1 MNRIKKGIT
10 TMSGISTNRSNI
22 TLPAEV
28 SAEIIQKAQDASA
41 VMQLA
46 RKIAL
51 PGRGLSIPVIAGD
64 PEAGW
69 VAETAAKP
77 VSNPSLSTKTMT
89 PYKLAVIVPFSD
101 EFARD
106 ASALYDALVER
117 LPGALAKKFD
127 STVFSG
133 TAPGSGFDV
142 LTSCTAQ
149 SIDVDASGNG
159 GFYSALVAAD
169 ADIASAGYDMN
180 GFAFSP
186 QARGEMLSALDKDG
200 RPIFINNV
208 SEGAVP
214 RLLGQPVLYSRGLY
228 AAGSASTT
236 GQDAVPDLLG
246 VAGDWT
252 KALYGTVEGVK
263 IDISNQATLTIA
275 SNPVNLWEHNMFAV
289 KAEIEVGFVA
299 DTYAF
304 NRIVRT
310 HSA

>member
-1 MNRIKKGIT
+1 
-10 TMSGISTNRSNI
+10 MSGISTNRSNI
-22 TLPAEV
+22 TLPAEI
-28 SAEIIQKAQDASA
+28 SAEIIQKTQEASA
-41 VMQLA
+41 IMQLA
-46 RKIAL
+46 RQIAL
-51 PGRGLSIPVIAGD
+51 PGRGLSIPVITSD
-64 PEAGW
+64 PNAEW
-69 VAETAAKP
+69 VAETGRKP
-77 VSNPSLSTKTMT
+77 VSNPGLSTKTMT

-127 STVFSG
+127 ATVFNG

-142 LTSCTAQ
+142 LSSCTSQ
-149 SIDVDASGNG
+149 SIDTDASGNG

-169 ADIASAGYDMN
+169 SDISAGGYNMN

-186 QARGEMLSALDKDG
+186 QARGEMLSALDRDG

-208 SEGAVP
+208 AEGAVP
-214 RLLGQPVLYSRGLY
+214 RLLGQPVLYSGGVY
-228 AAGSASTT
+228 GVGNSSTGAAAK
-236 GQDAVPDLLG
+236 PDMLG

-263 IDISNQATLTIA
+263 IDIANQATLPIGA
-275 SNPVNLWEHNMFAV
+275 SGAMENLWQHNMFAV

-304 NRIVRT
+304 NRLVRT
-310 HSA
+310 HTA

>member
-1 MNRIKKGIT
+1 
-10 TMSGISTNRSNI
+10 MSGISTNRSNI
-22 TLPAEV
+22 TLPTEI
-28 SAEIIQKAQDASA
+28 SAEIIQKTQDASA

-51 PGRGLSIPVIAGD
+51 PGRGLSIPVITSD
-64 PEAGW
+64 PEASW
-69 VAETAAKP
+69 VAETGKKP
-77 VSNPSLSTKTMT
+77 VSNPGLSTKTMT

-106 ASALYDALVER
+106 ASALYDALVQR

-127 STVFSG
+127 ATVFNGSTPG
-133 TAPGSGFDV
+133 TGFDV

-149 SIDVDASGNG
+149 SIDVIASGVG
-159 GFYSALVAAD
+159 GFYSAIVAAD
-169 ADIASAGYDMN
+169 TDIASGGYNMN

-186 QARGEMLSALDKDG
+186 QARGAMLSAVDKDG

-208 SEGAVP
+208 SEGAIP
-214 RLLGQPVLYSRGLY
+214 RLLGQPVVYSSGVY
-228 AAGSASTT
+228 AAGNSST
-236 GQDAVPDLLG
+236 GAAARPDLLG

-263 IDISNQATLTIA
+263 IDISNQATLPIGTSGA
-275 SNPVNLWEHNMFAV
+275 MENLWQHNMFAV

-299 DTYAF
+299 DTSAF
-304 NRIVRT
+304 DRIVRT
-310 HSA
+310 HTA

>member
-1 MNRIKKGIT
+1 MAGIA
-10 TMSGISTNRSNI
+10 TNRTNI
-22 TLPAEV
+22 TLPTEV
-28 SAEIIQKAQDASA
+28 SAEIIQKAQDSSA

-46 RKIAL
+46 RRIAL
-51 PGRGLSIPVIAGD
+51 PGRGLSIQVIAGD

-69 VAETAAKP
+69 VAETNAKP

-106 ASALYDALVER
+106 ASALYDALVDR

-127 STVFSG
+127 NTVFSG
-133 TAPGSGFDV
+133 SAPGSGFDV

-149 SIDVDASGNG
+149 SIDVNASGVG
-159 GFYSALVAAD
+159 GFYSAVVAAD
-169 ADIASAGYDMN
+169 IDIASAGYDMN

-208 SEGAVP
+208 AEGTVP
-214 RLLGQPVLYSRGLY
+214 RLLGQPVMYSRGLY
-228 AAGSASTT
+228 AAGNAATT
-236 GQDAVPDLLG
+236 GVEAKPDLLG

-263 IDISNQATLTIA
+263 IDISNEATLTIGTSA
-275 SNPVNLWEHNMFAV
+275 INLWEHNMFAV

-299 DTYAF
+299 DTDAF

-310 HSA
+310 HVE

>member
-1 MNRIKKGIT
+1 MA
-10 TMSGISTNRSNI
+10 SGIYTNRTNI
-22 TLPAEV
+22 ELPKEV
-28 SAEIIQKAQDASA
+28 SSEIIQKAQEASA

-46 RKIAL
+46 RQIAL
-51 PGRGLSIPVIAGD
+51 PGRGLTIPVITSD

-77 VSNPSLSTKTMT
+77 VSNPGLSTKNMT

-106 ASALYDALVER
+106 AASLYDELVKR
-117 LPGALAKKFD
+117 IPGALAKKFD
-127 STVFSG
+127 ATVFHG
-133 TAPGSGFDV
+133 TTPGTGFDV

-149 SIDVDASGNG
+149 SIDVNASGQG

-169 ADIASAGYDMN
+169 MDIAAHGYDMN

-200 RPIFINNV
+200 RPIFVNNV

-214 RLLGQPVLYSRGLY
+214 RLIGQPVEYSRGLY
-228 AAGSASTT
+228 SAGNAASGSGSGAI
-236 GQDAVPDLLG
+236 AAKPDVLG
-246 VAGDWT
+246 FAGDWT

-263 IDISNQATLTIA
+263 IDISNQATLTIGSSA
-275 SNPVNLWEHNMFAV
+275 VNLWEHNMFAV

-299 DTYAF
+299 ETDAF
-304 NRIVRT
+304 NKIVRT
-310 HSA
+310 HTA

>member
-1 MNRIKKGIT
+1 
-10 TMSGISTNRSNI
+10 MSGISTNRSNI
-22 TLPAEV
+22 TLPADI
-28 SAEIIQKAQDASA
+28 SAEIIQKTQDASA

-46 RKIAL
+46 RQIAL
-51 PGRGLSIPVIAGD
+51 PGRGLSIPVVTSD
-64 PEAGW
+64 PEPNW
-69 VAETAAKP
+69 VAETGKKP
-77 VSNPSLSTKTMT
+77 VSNPGLSTKTMT

-106 ASALYDALVER
+106 AKALYDALVER

-127 STVFSG
+127 ATVFAGS
-133 TAPGSGFDV
+133 APGTGFDV
-142 LTSCTAQ
+142 LTNCTAQ
-149 SIDVDASGNG
+149 SIDVNASGVG

-169 ADIASAGYDMN
+169 ADIAAAGYDMN

-186 QARGEMLSALDKDG
+186 QARGEMLSATDRDG

-208 SEGAVP
+208 AEGAIP
-214 RLLGQPVLYSRGLY
+214 RLLGQPVVYSRGVY
-228 AAGSASTT
+228 GAGNAATSGVAAKADT
-236 GQDAVPDLLG
+236 LG

-263 IDISNQATLTIA
+263 IDISNQATLPIGA
-275 SNPVNLWEHNMFAV
+275 SGAMENLWQHNMFAV

-304 NRIVRT
+304 NKIVRT
-310 HSA
+310 HQA

>member
-1 MNRIKKGIT
+1 MAGIA
-10 TMSGISTNRSNI
+10 TNRTNI
-22 TLPAEV
+22 TLPTEV
-28 SAEIIQKAQDASA
+28 SAEIIQKAQDSSA

-46 RKIAL
+46 RRIAL
-51 PGRGLSIPVIAGD
+51 PGRGLSIQVIAGD

-69 VAETAAKP
+69 VAETNAKP

-106 ASALYDALVER
+106 ASALYDALVDR

-127 STVFSG
+127 NTVFSG
-133 TAPGSGFDV
+133 SAPGSGFDV
-142 LTSCTAQ
+142 LSSCTAQ
-149 SIDVDASGNG
+149 SIDVNASGVG
-159 GFYSALVAAD
+159 GFYSAVVAAD
-169 ADIASAGYDMN
+169 IDIASAGYDMN

-208 SEGAVP
+208 AEGTVP
-214 RLLGQPVLYSRGLY
+214 RLLGQPVMYSRGLY
-228 AAGSASTT
+228 AAGNASAT
-236 GQDAVPDLLG
+236 GVAAKPDLLG

-263 IDISNQATLTIA
+263 IDISNEATLTIGTSA
-275 SNPVNLWEHNMFAV
+275 VNLWEHNMFAV

-299 DTYAF
+299 DTDAF

-310 HSA
+310 HVE

>member
-1 MNRIKKGIT
+1 MA
-10 TMSGISTNRSNI
+10 SGIATNRTNI
-22 TLPAEV
+22 TLPAEI
-28 SAEIIQKAQDASA
+28 SSEIIQKTRESSA
-41 VMQLA
+41 VMRLA
-46 RKIAL
+46 REVAL
-51 PGRGLSIPVIAGD
+51 PGSGLAIPVITSD
-64 PEAGW
+64 PEASW
-69 VAETAAKP
+69 VAETGKKP
-77 VSNPSLSTKTMT
+77 VSNPGLSTKTMT

-106 ASALYDALVER
+106 AANLYDALVER
-117 LPGALAKKFD
+117 LPDALGKKFD
-127 STVFSG
+127 STIFGGS
-133 TAPGSGFDV
+133 TPGSGFDV

-149 SIDVDASGNG
+149 SIDVNASGVG

-169 ADIASAGYDMN
+169 ADIASDGYDIN

-208 SEGAVP
+208 ADGAIP
-214 RLLGQPVLYSRGLY
+214 RLLGQPVYYSRGLY
-228 AAGSASTT
+228 KAGNAASGSS
-236 GQDAVPDLLG
+236 GQSGYVAAAPDLLG
-246 VAGDWT
+246 IAGDWT

-263 IDISNQATLTIA
+263 IDVSSQATLTIGTSA
-275 SNPVNLWEHNMFAV
+275 VNLWEHNMFAV

-299 DTYAF
+299 ETNAF

>member
-1 MNRIKKGIT
+1 MP
-10 TMSGISTNRSNI
+10 SGIATNRTNI

-28 SAEIIQKAQDASA
+28 SAEIIQKAQDSSA

-46 RKIAL
+46 RRIAL
-51 PGRGLSIPVIAGD
+51 PGRGLSIQVIAGD

-69 VAETAAKP
+69 VAETNAKP

-127 STVFSG
+127 NTVFSG
-133 TAPGSGFDV
+133 SAPGSGFDV

-149 SIDVDASGNG
+149 SIDVNASGEG
-159 GFYSALVAAD
+159 GFYSAVVAAD
-169 ADIASAGYDMN
+169 IDIASGGYDMN

-186 QARGEMLSALDKDG
+186 QARGEMLSALDRDG

-208 SEGAVP
+208 AEGTVP
-214 RLLGQPVLYSRGLY
+214 RLLGQPVTYSRGLY
-228 AAGSASTT
+228 AAGNASAS
-236 GQDAVPDLLG
+236 GVAAKPDLLG

-263 IDISNQATLTIA
+263 IDISNEATLTIGSSA
-275 SNPVNLWEHNMFAV
+275 INLWEHNMFAV

-299 DTYAF
+299 DTNAF

-310 HSA
+310 HVG